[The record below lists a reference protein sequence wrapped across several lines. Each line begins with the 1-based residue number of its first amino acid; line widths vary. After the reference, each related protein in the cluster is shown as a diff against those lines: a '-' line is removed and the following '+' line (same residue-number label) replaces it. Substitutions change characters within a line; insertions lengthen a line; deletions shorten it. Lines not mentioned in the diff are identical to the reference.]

1 MVEQIQTGGGSRAA
15 SAANAN
21 DPTDQN
27 NFHIIHNFFRD
38 RFNKYFSGLSSS
50 NNSSFLI
57 IEESLSQVIKFLL
70 SPVDASLKIRGFGM
84 LCDHTVSLTCS
95 STFYS
100 LIHRDDIS
108 CSENSRTTTRV
119 ACLSLHCEAW
129 TGIRPD
135 GHRVTFAPKSSRY

>member
-38 RFNKYFSGLSSS
+38 RLTKSFSGLSSS
-50 NNSSFLI
+50 NSSSFLI

-70 SPVDASLKIRGFGM
+70 SPVDANLKIRGFGM
-84 LCDHTVSLTCS
+84 LCDHTVSLS
-95 STFYS
+95 SNFYS
-100 LIHRDDIS
+100 QSSI
-108 CSENSRTTTRV
+108 NTTIYFVKKIQGPPR
-119 ACLSLHCEAW
+119 E
-129 TGIRPD
+129 
-135 GHRVTFAPKSSRY
+135 